1 MLFDLLYI
9 LVLYGPWF
17 IIPAVPLGLATAVTV
32 LRVRE
37 PGRLLTIAIL
47 TSLVGTLSVAETL
60 IGGYEVFYRRFWLAV
75 ECTELD
81 VVAVVLGF
89 IALRRLAASISLTL
103 AVLTGSFAI
112 AAFLIVVTGIHRTIA
127 DHLVFGAPWI
137 TDSPFFAN
145 FRNQA
150 RVDVVTIL
158 TPALGMIWFWPTW
171 FVWIGRVEVSRRFL
185 YALTVVT
192 VSVPVIAVVTWILL
206 PGFTNRPNGHPYPLA
221 QILLHEA
228 VILLTWGLAIAAW
241 RQRPTTPAPRMPGAP
256 ALG

>member
-1 MLFDLLYI
+1 MLSDLLYV
-9 LVLYGPWF
+9 LVAYGPWF

-32 LRVRE
+32 VRVHE

-60 IGGYEVFYRRFWLAV
+60 LGGYDVLAGRFWLAV

-81 VVAVVLGF
+81 VVAVVLGL
-89 IALRRLAASISLTL
+89 IALRRLAAPIWVTL
-103 AVLTGSFAI
+103 AALTAIFAI
-112 AAFLIVVTGIHRTIA
+112 AATLIVVTGVHRTIA

-137 TDSPFFAN
+137 TDSSFFPN
-145 FRNQA
+145 FRNSA

-171 FVWIGRVEVSRRFL
+171 FVWICRVGVSRPFL

-192 VSVPVIAVVTWILL
+192 VGVPVIGVVTWILL

-241 RQRPTTPAPRMPGAP
+241 RQRPTTPAPRMPAAP

>member
-1 MLFDLLYI
+1 MLFALLYI
-9 LVLYGPWF
+9 LVVYGPWF

-32 LRVRE
+32 ARVHE
-37 PGRLLTIAIL
+37 PRRLLAIAIL

-60 IGGYEVFYRRFWLAV
+60 IGGYDVFAGRFWLTV

-89 IALRRLAASISLTL
+89 IALRRLAASISVTL
-103 AVLTGSFAI
+103 AALTAIFAI
-112 AAFLIVVTGIHRTIA
+112 AATLIVVTGIHRTIA

-145 FRNQA
+145 FRNQT
-150 RVDVVTIL
+150 RVDVVTVL

-171 FVWIGRVEVSRRFL
+171 FVWIRRVGVSRPFV

-192 VSVPVIAVVTWILL
+192 IGVPVIAVVTWILL
-206 PGFTNRPNGHPYPLA
+206 PGFTNWRAYPLA

-241 RQRPTTPAPRMPGAP
+241 RQRPATTAPRMPAAP